1 MALGITAWPHES
13 TQYNKIKASRSASYQ
28 LCKED
33 ISLNVSETPCGFV
46 RETALKCPPLS
57 MIFENYRSSRNV
69 SSTAP
74 AREKFSWEGGPS
86 PS

>member
-13 TQYNKIKASRSASYQ
+13 TQYNKIKASRSASYY

-46 RETALKCPPLS
+46 RETALKCPPS
-57 MIFENYRSSRNV
+57 
-69 SSTAP
+69 
-74 AREKFSWEGGPS
+74 
-86 PS
+86 